1 MKQSNDTTAC
11 VTSFIG
17 AATENI
23 RLTYGGQSISKLEKM
38 ISIYK
43 WFIMTLVKT
52 LYISSFSAPSMINLT
67 ITTKAT
73 TKTIK
78 VAPVK

>member
-1 MKQSNDTTAC
+1 
-11 VTSFIG
+11 
-17 AATENI
+17 
-23 RLTYGGQSISKLEKM
+23 M